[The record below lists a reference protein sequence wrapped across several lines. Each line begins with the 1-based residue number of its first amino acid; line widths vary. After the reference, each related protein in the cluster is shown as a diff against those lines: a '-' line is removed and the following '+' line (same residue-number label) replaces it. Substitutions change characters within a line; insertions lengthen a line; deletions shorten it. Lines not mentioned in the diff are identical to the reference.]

1 MSSSSNPKKVKTIG
15 HKKDKR
21 KKKKN
26 IIFSHHFL
34 SEKHEE
40 NFQVVQSH
48 RLLMERKVE
57 QLILEAPQ
65 FGDELERRHWLR
77 LLHYPEPA
85 SIIIVKEF
93 YANARHFSDG
103 EEPFVSYFRG
113 RRVPFDAATINTFLN
128 TQWPEDTASCEFAA
142 ARANQF
148 REVDFT
154 DVERVLCIQGGHF
167 YRNLHDKPLN
177 IKRAFL
183 QPLYKYWVVL
193 LHANISPCSHVSDL
207 IVSRAASRSTLVS
220 ASPRRY
226 SSMLSQQ
233 TQKAPLGHPSLI
245 TYLCA
250 LAGVD
255 TSEAPFKRPRATIN
269 RAYYTQYCLLDE
281 EGLPIPP
288 PLPPRRYR
296 RRGQAPPQQ
305 PLGSDQ
311 PASHDP
317 FMMVEMRDM
326 MQRMEVR
333 METLHQMGHAQE
345 ARMEAINRIG
355 RAQAEMMRQ
364 AFGASH
370 PDFMT
375 PAEYDAFV
383 AWPGDQAPTA
393 GGGGS
398 SFGAQAME
406 EDGTKVEDVEDEED
420 DSEEDDSDAGM
431 EILELDEDDSEEDD
445 TEVGD
450 IEDDE
455 DEDDD

>member
-1 MSSSSNPKKVKTIG
+1 MASSSNPKRVKTIG
-15 HKKDKR
+15 HKKDKG
-21 KKKKN
+21 KKKKSN
-26 IIFSHHFL
+26 IFSHHFL
-34 SEKHEE
+34 SEKHEAH
-40 NFQVVQSH
+40 FQVVQNR

-57 QLILEAPQ
+57 MLILEAPQ
-65 FGDELERRHWLR
+65 FADELARRHWMR
-77 LLHYPEPA
+77 ILHYAEP
-85 SIIIVKEF
+85 EF

-103 EEPFVSYFRG
+103 EEPFFSYVRG

-142 ARANQF
+142 ARANRF
-148 REVDFT
+148 REVDFG

-167 YRNLHDKPLN
+167 YRNLQDKPLN

-207 IVSRAASRSTLVS
+207 IASRAVLLYHIIQGRQVNLGQCIAQEIFDC
-220 ASPRRY
+220 A
-226 SSMLSQQ
+226 Q
-233 TQKAPLGHPSLI
+233 TANSKAPLGHPFLI
-245 TYLCA
+245 THLCE

-255 TSEAPFKRPRATIN
+255 TSEAPFERPRPTIN
-269 RAYYTQYCLLDE
+269 RAYYIQYCLLDE
-281 EGLPIPP
+281 AGLPIPP
-288 PLPPRRYR
+288 PQPPRRHR
-296 RRGQAPPQQ
+296 CRGQVPPQQ
-305 PLGSDQ
+305 PLERDQ
-311 PASHDP
+311 QASPDYPASHDS

-326 MQRMEVR
+326 MQRMEEK
-333 METLHQMGHAQE
+333 MKNLHQMGRAQE

-364 AFGASH
+364 AFGVSH

-398 SFGAQAME
+398 SSGAQAME
-406 EDGTKVEDVEDEED
+406 EDGTEVEDIED
-420 DSEEDDSDAGM
+420 DEDDYDEDDYEEDDSDAGT
-431 EILELDEDDSEEDD
+431 EILDLDD
-445 TEVGD
+445 
-450 IEDDE
+450 

>member
-1 MSSSSNPKKVKTIG
+1 MASSSNPKRVKNIG
-15 HKKDKR
+15 HKKDKG
-21 KKKKN
+21 KKKKSN
-26 IIFSHHFL
+26 IFSHHFL
-34 SEKHEE
+34 SEKHEAH
-40 NFQVVQSH
+40 FQVVQNR

-65 FGDELERRHWLR
+65 FAEELAQRHWMCI
-77 LLHYPEPA
+77 LHYVEPA
-85 SIIIVKEF
+85 SIAIVKEF

-103 EEPFVSYFRG
+103 EEPFVSYVRG

-142 ARANQF
+142 ARANRY
-148 REVDFT
+148 REVDFG

-167 YRNLHDKPLN
+167 YRNLQDKPLN

-193 LHANISPCSHVSDL
+193 LRANISLCSHVFDL
-207 IVSRAASRSTLVS
+207 IASRAVLLYHIIQGRQVNLGQCIAQEIFDC
-220 ASPRRY
+220 A
-226 SSMLSQQ
+226 Q
-233 TQKAPLGHPSLI
+233 TANPKAPLGHPSLI
-245 TYLCA
+245 THLCE
-250 LAGVD
+250 LVGVD
-255 TSEAPFKRPRATIN
+255 TSEAPFERPRPTIN
-269 RAYYTQYCLLDE
+269 RAYY
-281 EGLPIPP
+281 IPP
-288 PLPPRRYR
+288 PRCHR

-305 PLGSDQ
+305 PLERDQ
-311 PASHDP
+311 QASPDYPASQDS

-326 MQRMEVR
+326 MQRMEER
-333 METLHQMGHAQE
+333 MENLHQMGQAQE

-355 RAQAEMMRQ
+355 RAQEEMMRQ

-383 AWPGDQAPTA
+383 AWPGDQASTA

-398 SFGAQAME
+398 SSGAQAME
-406 EDGTKVEDVEDEED
+406 EDDTEVEDIED
-420 DSEEDDSDAGM
+420 DEDDYDEDDYEEDDSDAGT
-431 EILELDEDDSEEDD
+431 EILDLDD
-445 TEVGD
+445 
-450 IEDDE
+450 